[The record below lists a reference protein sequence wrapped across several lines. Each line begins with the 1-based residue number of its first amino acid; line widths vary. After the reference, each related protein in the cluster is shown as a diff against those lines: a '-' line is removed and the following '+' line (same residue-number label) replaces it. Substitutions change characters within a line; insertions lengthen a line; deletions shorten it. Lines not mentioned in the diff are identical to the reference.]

1 MAQSIDVVAPVPGL
15 VASVAVA
22 AGARVAAG
30 DPVVILQAMKMEIV
44 VASEHGGTGE
54 AGLGEE
60 GGEGGLGAGLAGGR
74 TGAGGDRPPLRI
86 VGGGGPPLPFLGG
99 ERRK

>member
-30 DPVVILQAMKMEIV
+30 DPVVILQAMKLNPALFQTIY
-44 VASEHGGTGE
+44 AGGTVE
-54 AGLGEE
+54 AILVKEGEE
-60 GGEGGLGAGLAGGR
+60 VDLGAVLARVR
-74 TGAGGDRPPLRI
+74 TA
-86 VGGGGPPLPFLGG
+86 
-99 ERRK
+99 

>member
-30 DPVVILQAMKMEIV
+30 DPGVILQGMKMEIV
-44 VASEHGGTGE
+44 VASEHGGTVE
-54 AGLGEE
+54 TGLVKEGEE
-60 GGEGGLGAGLAGGR
+60 VDLGAVLAGGR
-74 TGAGGDRPPLRI
+74 TAEGKILALVRPIEEAGRPLRFRR
-86 VGGGGPPLPFLGG
+86 GG
-99 ERRK
+99 